1 MTTRTKKSIL
11 LTPETVAALKD
22 FQEAFIKKFGR
33 PPGPD
38 DPLFFNPDADTPRPM
53 PPGRAHRETKKL
65 LVASGAPPEII
76 YAFEKT
82 GRIVT
87 EQNKQFL
94 TKAESREWEGAI
106 REFRRISSG
115 V

>member
-1 MTTRTKKSIL
+1 MTLKCRGVIP
-11 LTPETVAALKD
+11 LTPEVVAALKD
-22 FQEAFIKKFGR
+22 LRDAFTRKFGR

-38 DPLFFNPDADTPRPM
+38 DPLFFNPDADAPRPV
-53 PPGRAHRETKKL
+53 PLDRAHRETKKL

-94 TKAESREWEGAI
+94 TKAEIREWKGAI
-106 REFRRISSG
+106 RQFRRISSG
-115 V
+115 A

>member
-1 MTTRTKKSIL
+1 M
-11 LTPETVAALKD
+11 
-22 FQEAFIKKFGR
+22 
-33 PPGPD
+33 
-38 DPLFFNPDADTPRPM
+38 PLD
-53 PPGRAHRETKKL
+53 RAHRETKKL

-94 TKAESREWEGAI
+94 TKAEIREWEGAI
-106 REFRRISSG
+106 RELRRIPSG